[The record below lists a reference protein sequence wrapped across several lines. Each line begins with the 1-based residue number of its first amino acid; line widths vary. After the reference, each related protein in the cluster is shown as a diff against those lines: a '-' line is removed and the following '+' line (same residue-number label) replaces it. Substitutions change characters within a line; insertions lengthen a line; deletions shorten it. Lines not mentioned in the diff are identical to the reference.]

1 MPVIHTC
8 FIIITSIVQIITI
21 MQLAAFTTLTLFAST
36 FAKQTKVSS
45 GLLSQTVSDDL
56 PFEETQ
62 EILAFECANE
72 CASLNR
78 DCSYQIYVDRDNCAS
93 AEYRN
98 NLKYKTVE
106 FDIDDETSP
115 KITKAEFQQMNEEQ
129 CMQFRSDVID
139 ARFGYLQQGLGCTEV
154 NQCLRECGVDY
165 SWIFKVVASLALI
178 TVVVLV
184 MSAIL
189 NSVSQRAVAKA
200 GEKR

>member
-1 MPVIHTC
+1 
-8 FIIITSIVQIITI
+8 
-21 MQLAAFTTLTLFAST
+21 MQLTAFTTLTLAVST

-78 DCSYQIYVDRDNCAS
+78 DCSYQIYEDRTNCAS

-98 NLKYKTVE
+98 SLKYKTVE
-106 FDIDDETSP
+106 FDSEDELHP
-115 KITKAEFQQMNEEQ
+115 IITNSEFLQMNEEQ
-129 CMQFRSDVID
+129 CMKFRSDVID

-165 SWIFKVVASLALI
+165 SWIFKVAGSLALI
-178 TVVVLV
+178 TIVVLV
-184 MSAIL
+184 LSAIL
-189 NSVSQRAVAKA
+189 NSVSKRAEAKA
-200 GEKR
+200 GEKQ

>member
-1 MPVIHTC
+1 
-8 FIIITSIVQIITI
+8 
-21 MQLAAFTTLTLFAST
+21 MQLTTFTTLTLAAST

-78 DCSYQIYVDRDNCAS
+78 DCSYQIYIDQDNCAS

-98 NLKYKTVE
+98 SLKYKSVE
-106 FDIDDETSP
+106 FDIDNETSP
-115 KITKAEFQQMNEEQ
+115 KITKAEFQEMSEEQ
-129 CMQFRSDVID
+129 CMKFRSDVID

-165 SWIFKVVASLALI
+165 SWIFKVAGSLALI

-189 NSVSQRAVAKA
+189 NSVSQKGKA
-200 GEKR
+200 GEKQ